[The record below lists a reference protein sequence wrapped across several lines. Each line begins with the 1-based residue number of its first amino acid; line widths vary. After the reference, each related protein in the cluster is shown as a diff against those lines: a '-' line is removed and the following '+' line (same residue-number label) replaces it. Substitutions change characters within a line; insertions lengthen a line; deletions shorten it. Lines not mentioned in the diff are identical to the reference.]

1 MILHV
6 SFPSLQLLIHRV
18 GLKDHRFLEDPLS
31 PQGGQVGQLECPIG
45 HLSYKQ
51 SLSFTLIHCR
61 NINSYPCHKNPKVR
75 KYSNGLCSSF
85 QIYYFVCLFVFF
97 FRAAHSAYGGSQPRG
112 LIRAVANGLRHSH
125 STCKIWA
132 ASETYTTAHG
142 NTGSLTCWERPGI
155 KPAISWFLVGFVSAV
170 LWWELHF
177 FFFSSIILDFKL
189 MSHLYFIPRQRQG
202 GSPGGSSGTPLHDF
216 LLQG

>member
-1 MILHV
+1 MILRV

-125 STCKIWA
+125 STCKI
-132 ASETYTTAHG
+132 
-142 NTGSLTCWERPGI
+142 CRI
-155 KPAISWFLVGFVSAV
+155 
-170 LWWELHF
+170 
-177 FFFSSIILDFKL
+177 
-189 MSHLYFIPRQRQG
+189 
-202 GSPGGSSGTPLHDF
+202 
-216 LLQG
+216 